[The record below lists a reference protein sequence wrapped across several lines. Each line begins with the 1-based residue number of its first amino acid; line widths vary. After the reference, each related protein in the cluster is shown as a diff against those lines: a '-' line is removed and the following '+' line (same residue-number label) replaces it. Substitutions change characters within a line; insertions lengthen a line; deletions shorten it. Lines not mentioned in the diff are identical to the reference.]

1 MFRQVEWTP
10 LTIEEPM
17 IDLFGTTGGACWVE
31 VEPKPETN
39 RCEVVSE
46 QTTLG
51 RKNTRMFVR
60 RQQKLNNLFDT
71 EKGFDGAR

>member
-10 LTIEEPM
+10 LKNEEPM

-31 VEPKPETN
+31 VESKPETN

-51 RKNTRMFVR
+51 EHPNVR
-60 RQQKLNNLFDT
+60 ETSTKI
-71 EKGFDGAR
+71 E